1 MNRFQIIDKIFIKRK
16 KQSAF
21 SLPELMFSLVAISV
35 FLAAFAPVISSK
47 FASENEM
54 VFNSGEL
61 VTSMECDVNFPNP
74 YGLECTLC
82 YHEESCVTC
91 GGNCPVGMRK
101 IVEKCSCEKI

>member
-1 MNRFQIIDKIFIKRK
+1 MTELNK
-16 KQSAF
+16 KTIPRNSAF
-21 SLPELMFSLVAISV
+21 SLLELMFSLVAISV

-61 VTSMECDVNFPNP
+61 ITSLECDINFPNSF
-74 YGLECTLC
+74 GLECTLC

-91 GGNCPVGMRK
+91 GGNCPFGMVK
-101 IVEKCSCEKI
+101 NVKKCTCE